1 MFLAQTQL
9 ATLVIRMTH
18 MAIGVT
24 RESVMQ

>member
-1 MFLAQTQL
+1 MFLAQAQL
-9 ATLVIRMTH
+9 ATLVIRMTR